1 MWCPHCQIAIET
13 PPPGSIEEYREKV
26 PLAGPSIPRGCP
38 HCGSVLAES
47 KADAAHTG
55 DTQLQADAPLD
66 RWEERLEEELAEVRE
81 LLAESSRLRAS
92 TTRVDPPT
100 PPDRQPARA
109 VPPEPNRPTGTPRRL
124 PRFAKNALP
133 RTPSVILLLLGVGLL
148 SGPWI
153 HGFESIGQVELSL
166 EWVGQV
172 ILSVGGLLWLR
183 DAVRNN
189 QEISGKLDATIAGL
203 HVLRTDIAT
212 PPQSHNAHHQLADLK
227 RRLSAVARSVNF

>member
-1 MWCPHCQIAIET
+1 MWCPHCQIALET
-13 PPPGSIEEYREKV
+13 PPPGSIEEYRGKV
-26 PLAGPSIPRGCP
+26 PLAGLPTPRECP
-38 HCGSVLAES
+38 HCRSVLADS
-47 KADAAHTG
+47 KAEAANAE
-55 DTQLQADAPLD
+55 DTELQEEAPLD
-66 RWEERLEEELAEVRE
+66 RWEERLEEELTEVQE

-92 TTRVDPPT
+92 TTRVDSPPT
-100 PPDRQPARA
+100 PVQQSTRA
-109 VPPEPNRPTGTPRRL
+109 VPTESNPSPIPPRRL
-124 PRFAKNALP
+124 PHVVKNALP

-153 HGFESIGQVELSL
+153 QGFETIDQGELSL

-189 QEISGKLDATIAGL
+189 QEMSGKLDAAIAGL

-212 PPQSHNAHHQLADLK
+212 PPQSLDAHHQLADLK
-227 RRLSAVARSVNF
+227 RRLAAVARSVHF

>member
-1 MWCPHCQIAIET
+1 MWCPHCQITLEA
-13 PPPGSIEEYREKV
+13 PPPGSIEEYRGKV
-26 PLAGPSIPRGCP
+26 PLAGLSTPRECP
-38 HCGSVLAES
+38 HCGSVLADS
-47 KADAAHTG
+47 KAEAAHAE
-55 DTQLQADAPLD
+55 DTSHQDEAPLD

-92 TTRVDPPT
+92 TTRVDST
-100 PPDRQPARA
+100 PPPVRQPAST
-109 VPPEPNRPTGTPRRL
+109 VPPEPSRPARTPGRL

-133 RTPSVILLLLGVGLL
+133 RTPSVILLLIGVGLL

-153 HGFESIGQVELSL
+153 HGFESIGQGELSL

-183 DAVRNN
+183 DVVRNN
-189 QEISGKLDATIAGL
+189 QEISGKLDAAIAGM

-212 PPQSHNAHHQLADLK
+212 PPQSHDAHHQLADLK
-227 RRLSAVARSVNF
+227 RRLAAVARSVHF